1 MKDIILKKGITSIDA
16 TEKNAT
22 GKNKKILKDVF
33 YNTINP
39 CELYAEI
46 IYNDIKG
53 LRTNAQDLIRNLT
66 TRNAIDDIRE
76 MYNWK
81 YKQNM
86 IDNID
91 GDTS

>member
-1 MKDIILKKGITSIDA
+1 MQMKKMQL
-16 TEKNAT
+16 
-22 GKNKKILKDVF
+22 GKIKKILKDVF
-33 YNTINP
+33 YNTINT
-39 CELYAEI
+39 CEFYAEI

-91 GDTS
+91 GNTS